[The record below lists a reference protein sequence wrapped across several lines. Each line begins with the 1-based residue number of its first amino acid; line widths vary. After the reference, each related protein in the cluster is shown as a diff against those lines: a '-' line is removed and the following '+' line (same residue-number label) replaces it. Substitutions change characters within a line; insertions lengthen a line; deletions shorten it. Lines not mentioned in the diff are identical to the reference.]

1 MKLVVFTPAGKKS
14 AIGRMAALL
23 TRELIAHG
31 CDVIIVR
38 TESKHL
44 LSADVHNF
52 RAPILSW
59 DKEAEVLTTIQNAD
73 ACIYQIGDNHDFH
86 EGCIRWLSA
95 FPGLVCLH
103 DLYLGNLFYIWAQS
117 DRSQAEN
124 ILRYWYGE
132 ELTRQF
138 FGFASSPSF
147 IEHTC
152 DVMPMTE
159 WICSQADG
167 VITHSRWG
175 IDRVLN
181 SCPGPV
187 RVVPLP
193 YDAPLAITNVPTN
206 TFSNKTLQ
214 LLTIGH
220 VNPNKRISSVI
231 EAIGRSVVLKQQVT
245 YRLVG
250 AVRPEVMN
258 SLFAL
263 ASRLGVTLVISG
275 EVSESELAQA
285 IMESDVISC
294 LRWPALEAASA
305 SAIEAMLYGKAIIVT
320 DTGFYSEI
328 PDAYVVK
335 ISPDNEINAL
345 QSALEVLL
353 EDRGKVHD
361 IGSMAQQWALQTFNA
376 QNYAKQI
383 MEVTEQIAR
392 TVPARKAITNFCSI
406 LRQWSSAQSLFHA
419 AELRDPLSIFEKHI

>member
-1 MKLVVFTPAGKKS
+1 MKLVIFTPAGKKS
-14 AIGRMAALL
+14 AIGRMAALV

-31 CDVIIVR
+31 CDVTIVR

-44 LSADVHNF
+44 LSTDMHSF
-52 RAPILSW
+52 GAPVISW
-59 DKEAEVLTTIQNAD
+59 NKEAEVSAIIRSAD

-86 EGCIRWLSA
+86 EGGIRWLSV

-103 DLYLGNLFYIWAQS
+103 DLYLGDLFYIWAQS
-117 DRSQAEN
+117 DRAQAES
-124 ILRYWYGE
+124 ILQYWYGE
-132 ELTRQF
+132 QLASQF
-138 FGFASSPSF
+138 FGFASSASF
-147 IEHTC
+147 IDHTC

-193 YDAPLAITNVPTN
+193 YDAPLAITNTSNN
-206 TFSNKTLQ
+206 TISNETLQ
-214 LLTIGH
+214 LLTIGN
-220 VNPNKRISSVI
+220 VNPNKRVSSVV
-231 EAIGRSVVLKQQVT
+231 EAIGRSDVLKQRVT

-250 AVRPEVMN
+250 AVQPEVMD
-258 SLFAL
+258 SLYAL

-285 IMESDVISC
+285 IMESNVISC

-305 SAIEAMLYGKAIIVT
+305 SAIEAMLYGKTIIVT
-320 DTGFYSEI
+320 NTGFYSEI
-328 PDAYVVK
+328 PDTYVVK
-335 ISPDNEINAL
+335 IPPDNEINAL
-345 QSALEVLL
+345 QSALEALVK
-353 EDRGKVHD
+353 EREKVCD
-361 IGSMAQQWALQTFNA
+361 VGSMAQQWALQTFNA

-383 MEVTEQIAR
+383 MEIIEQVAR

-406 LRQWSSAQSLFHA
+406 LRQWSSAQSLFYT
-419 AELRDPLSIFEKHI
+419 AELTDPLRIFEKHS